1 MFTIATASP
10 HWYSS
15 YCHIFTPMVQSAL
28 VINWRCQRRKTVP
41 QERLPNL
48 RSLCPAELGPD
59 ACLCGEMT
67 ETGLTLC
74 GVASYLTVASTGD
87 WICRFLSYQSLGG
100 GGLVTQERNPVEFP
114 FSFLASPGGAST
126 LDPLTL
132 AAAAGCQSSGR
143 DPTCPGYPSCRPT

>member
-1 MFTIATASP
+1 
-10 HWYSS
+10 
-15 YCHIFTPMVQSAL
+15 MVQSAL

-100 GGLVTQERNPVEFP
+100 GGLVTQEIKSCRV
-114 FSFLASPGGAST
+114 SVFLASPGGPQRSIHLLWRRRRGAKARVET
-126 LDPLTL
+126 RL
-132 AAAAGCQSSGR
+132 ARVTRVADRREWNLAISIR
-143 DPTCPGYPSCRPT
+143 T